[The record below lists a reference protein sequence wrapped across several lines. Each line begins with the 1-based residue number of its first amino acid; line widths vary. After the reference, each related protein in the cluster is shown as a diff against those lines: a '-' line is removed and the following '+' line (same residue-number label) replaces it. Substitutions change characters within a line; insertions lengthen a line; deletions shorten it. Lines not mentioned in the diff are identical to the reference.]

1 MSGRRLRILVLVHE
15 DLVPPESLAGVSPE
29 RRAEIRTEYDVCHA
43 LRGLGH
49 EIQVLGVQSDLAMIR
64 DAIAEFRP
72 DIALNLLEEFHGVAL
87 YDQHV
92 VSYLELMKTP
102 YTGSNPRG
110 LTLTHDKA
118 LCRKILGFHRVPGPR
133 FAVFPMN
140 RKVRRPTRLDFPL
153 FVKSAVEDA
162 SLGISQASVVTDDEK
177 LVQRVKFIHERVG
190 TDALV
195 EEYIEGRELYV
206 SVIGNDRLATFPVL
220 EMDFGT
226 MSGDQHRIATA
237 KVKWDEAYQEKI
249 DITVRPATDLDP
261 VVQRRISRLARRV
274 FRLLSLSGYARID
287 LRLDK
292 DGRAHLIEVNANP
305 DLASDDLFAESA
317 ALAGVAYPRLLER
330 ILRLGLNYRAQ
341 WRDG

>member
-1 MSGRRLRILVLVHE
+1 MSMRHLRILVLVHE
-15 DLVPPESLAGVSPE
+15 DLVPPESLTGISPE
-29 RRAEIRTEYDVCHA
+29 RRAEVRTEYDVCHT
-43 LRGLGH
+43 LRELGH
-49 EIQVLGVQSDLAMIR
+49 EVQVLGVQSDLAMIR

-140 RKVRRPTRLDFPL
+140 RKVRRPARLDFPL

-177 LVQRVKFIHERVG
+177 LAQRVKFIHERVG

-206 SVIGNDRLATFPVL
+206 SVIGNDRLVAFPVL

-226 MSGDQHRIATA
+226 MSDDQHRIATA
-237 KVKWDEAYQEKI
+237 KVKWDEAYQERI

-261 VVQRRISRLARRV
+261 VLQRRISRLARRV

-317 ALAGVAYPRLLER
+317 ALTGLAYPRLLER
-330 ILRLGLNYRAQ
+330 IQIGRAHV
-341 WRDG
+341 